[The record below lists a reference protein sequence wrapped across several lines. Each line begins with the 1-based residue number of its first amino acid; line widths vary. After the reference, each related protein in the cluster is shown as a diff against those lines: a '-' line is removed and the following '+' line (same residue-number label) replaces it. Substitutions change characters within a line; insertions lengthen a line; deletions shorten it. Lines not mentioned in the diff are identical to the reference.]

1 MSFISIF
8 SIALMSLL
16 VGESKNQSDKWQAL
30 EQKIRQMAAASGG
43 TVAVA
48 FEDLM
53 TGDQLLINEKVVMH
67 AASTMKT
74 SVMIEV
80 FKQAELGKLNLS
92 DSILV
97 KNEFRSIIDGSRFT
111 LSRISDSDSSVY
123 RHIGGK
129 LPIRD
134 LVVQMITRSSNL
146 ATNLLVELVG
156 VENIMAT
163 MKSIGAN
170 RIQILRGVEDPKA
183 FERGLNNTTDAYDM
197 LLVMKA
203 IAKKQVVSENA
214 CNEMLSIL
222 LDQKLNRKIPALLPP
237 GTKVAHKT
245 GSITG
250 IDHDAAIVYKS
261 DDHPYVLVIL
271 TKDINSHTRAEKLI
285 AQISKLIYDAVE

>member
-1 MSFISIF
+1 M
-8 SIALMSLL
+8 
-16 VGESKNQSDKWQAL
+16 DKWKAL

-48 FEDLM
+48 FEDLV
-53 TGDQLLINEKVVMH
+53 TGEQLLINETVAMH

-74 SVMIEV
+74 PVMIEV
-80 FKQAELGKLNLS
+80 FKQAELGGLNLS

-97 KNEFRSIIDGSRFT
+97 KNEFRSIVDGSRFT

-123 RHIGGK
+123 RHIGSK

-197 LLVMKA
+197 LLIMKA
-203 IAKKQVVSENA
+203 IAKKQILSENA

-271 TKDINSHTRAEKLI
+271 TKDISSHIRAEKLI